1 MWNFYIMKHIAI
13 SKEVNQTKEKKMKK
27 KWWNEMTLFS
37 NRYITEFTL
46 ISIKYLIKLITNLCD
61 VLKNKHKHTP

>member
-46 ISIKYLIKLITNLCD
+46 ISIKYLIKLIINLRD
-61 VLKNKHKHTP
+61 VLKNKHKQKP